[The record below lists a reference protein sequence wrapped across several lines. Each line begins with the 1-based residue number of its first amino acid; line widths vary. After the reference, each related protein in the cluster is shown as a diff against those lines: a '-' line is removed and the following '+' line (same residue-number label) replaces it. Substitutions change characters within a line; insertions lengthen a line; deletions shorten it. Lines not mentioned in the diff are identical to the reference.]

1 MTQQTS
7 GHPRTGGRLFLA
19 VLLTCTCFCTTL
31 PALSI
36 AGDRNTESEIQ
47 QQILT
52 QGRLL
57 LGNLR
62 RAREMGLRG
71 DPWAMA
77 TALQEAQRMVNQI
90 DQAEHLLYAR
100 HSPKEERTALRQRP
114 KLSIAPLDERLDIDV
129 PLSGGRRHRLAD
141 LDQYA
146 GFIPLRRVRAAIEQ
160 ASQDLNTQ
168 PPDLGRA
175 LMTTNRAL
183 SDIHWQ
189 AALQPSGW
197 TQARDLALQGYTLA
211 LNSRPGAFDR
221 LVRARRKLRSLPGGG
236 VYARRLATLL
246 WAPTLQTGALR
257 ALVQDLDQQVQM
269 LRGRAERLHLERAGV
284 ELSP

>member
-1 MTQQTS
+1 MMQQTS
-7 GHPRTGGRLFLA
+7 GHPRTGGELILA
-19 VLLTCTCFCTTL
+19 ALLTCLWLGTTV
-31 PALSI
+31 PALAA
-36 AGDRNTESEIQ
+36 AGAQNARHEIQ

-62 RAREMGLRG
+62 NAREMGLRG

-77 TALQEAQRMVNQI
+77 TALQEAHRMVDQI
-90 DQAEHLLYAR
+90 DQAEHLLYANQ
-100 HSPKEERTALRQRP
+100 SPKDERTTLRQPPR
-114 KLSIAPLDERLDIDV
+114 LSIAPLDERLDIDV
-129 PLSGGRRHRLAD
+129 PLSGRRRHRLAD

-146 GFIPLRRVRAAIEQ
+146 GFIPLHRVRDAIEQ
-160 ASQDLNTQ
+160 ASQDLAEQ
-168 PPDLGRA
+168 PPDLGSA

-189 AALQPSGW
+189 TALEPSGW
-197 TQARDLALQGYTLA
+197 IQARDLALQGYTLV

-221 LVRARRKLRSLPGGG
+221 LVRAQRKLTSMPGGG
-236 VYARRLATLL
+236 FYARRLATLL
-246 WAPTLQTGALR
+246 RAPTLEPGALR
-257 ALVQDLDQQVQM
+257 ALVQDLDRQVQM
-269 LRGRAERLHLERAGV
+269 LRSRAERLRLERAAV